1 MKRKNI
7 CRLLIV
13 MLASIG
19 LCACG
24 KEGKK
29 EEVKEK
35 TIDEITSKFG
45 KNSIL
50 KASALLED
58 STVKDRNN
66 KIGGHNA

>member
-1 MKRKNI
+1 MN
-7 CRLLIV
+7 LF
-13 MLASIG
+13 
-19 LCACG
+19 
-24 KEGKK
+24 EDFEDTKK

-50 KASALLED
+50 KASALLEA
-58 STVKDRNN
+58 STVKDRNK